1 VSASERI
8 DLRKY
13 VRDVPDFPKPG
24 ILFRD
29 LTPLLADPRALRA
42 AVDAVAAPFREDGVE
57 QVIGIESR
65 GFILGAPVALAL
77 GSGLVIVR
85 KEGKLPGRTA
95 RITYDLEYGSD
106 TLEMH
111 ADSITPGQ
119 RVLVVDDLVAT
130 GGTAAAA
137 VRLARQSGADVVG
150 CAFLIELAA
159 LGGRKLLDVDR
170 VHCVLRY

>member
-1 VSASERI
+1 MSPSERI

-13 VRDVPDFPKPG
+13 VREVPDFPKPG

-29 LTPLLADPRALRA
+29 LTPLLADPKALRA
-42 AVDAVAAPFREDGVE
+42 AVDAVAEPFRADGVE

-85 KEGKLPGRTA
+85 KEGKLPGRTT
-95 RITYDLEYGSD
+95 RVTYELEYGTD

-111 ADSITPGQ
+111 EDAIEPGQ

-137 VRLARQSGADVVG
+137 VRLARQAGADVVG
-150 CAFLIELAA
+150 CAFLMELTA
-159 LGGRKLLDVDR
+159 LGGRKLLEVDR